1 MRVEIIRSP
10 MDVSLPPAAALE
22 FDFAHANRHRSGE
35 QVHDWDSFEVFAHG
49 EGRLNQPR

>member
-1 MRVEIIRSP
+1 MPVEIVRRP

-22 FDFAHANRHRSGE
+22 FDFAHANRYLTGA

-49 EGRLNQPR
+49 GESR